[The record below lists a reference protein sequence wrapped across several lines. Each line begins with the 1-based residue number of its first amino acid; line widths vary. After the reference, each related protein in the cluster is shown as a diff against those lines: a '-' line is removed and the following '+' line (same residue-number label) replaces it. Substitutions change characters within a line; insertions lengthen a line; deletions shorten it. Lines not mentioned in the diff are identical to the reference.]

1 MIWVILLGIC
11 VLCVVGLALLGW
23 KIQLKERDMMDELAR
38 RKEAYRT
45 NKQKRD
51 EFLKKRGYGGR
62 S

>member
-1 MIWVILLGIC
+1 
-11 VLCVVGLALLGW
+11 VVGLALLGW

-38 RKEAYRT
+38 RKKAYKT

-51 EFLKKRGYGGR
+51 EFLKKGGYGGR